1 MANVDLKT
9 NFKNGDKLYDY
20 ELNNNFKAIQ
30 AALGAMNKIVWQNDD
45 NASLVMFAGTTE
57 QITNRELIEGQL
69 LYNTQTGETY
79 IDAMVDTELKR
90 ISTGGGTSIQ
100 IGGIEPTNPATKL
113 WVEDDMLDNIG
124 TEIESYTKDNIQVLK
139 FDDGTMIMY
148 FHTTVTISDT
158 SPRQQGGLTYYSGY
172 NEITLPEEFYYA
184 SFALLTTVL
193 QANMNYYNKSYG
205 AINNAKSI
213 RVSFTSTDA
222 NESRPIA
229 VVCIGR
235 WKA

>member
-1 MANVDLKT
+1 MAYIKQIWEDRIVEKPMTYTMTT
-9 NFKNGDKLYDY
+9 NEDGTVTLTPVPGTITKEGSKVNAERLNHMEEGIYNAAISGGSDVVFIGD
-20 ELNNNFKAIQ
+20 
-30 AALGAMNKIVWQNDD
+30 
-45 NASLVMFAGTTE
+45 T
-57 QITNRELIEGQL
+57 
-69 LYNTQTGETY
+69 
-79 IDAMVDTELKR
+79 
-90 ISTGGGTSIQ
+90 
-100 IGGIEPTNPATKL
+100 EPTNEQTKL

-124 TEIESYTKDNIQVLK
+124 SEIKSYTKDNIQVVK

-148 FHTTVTISDT
+148 FVINVSVSDT

-184 SFALLTTVL
+184 TFALVTTVL

-213 RVSFTSTDA
+213 RISFTSTDA
-222 NESRPIA
+222 NESRPIS
-229 VVCIGR
+229 VICMGR